1 MRFKLRSNVCK
12 WPRVCKNPKCDSR
25 TFDSFRFSKENVSEL
40 HVGTPK
46 THRRSTQNQP
56 TGVFTHPRPLAAFRR
71 VVQRIGQGFEGQ
83 PFRRNGT
90 SVNNASNAPLLPFQL
105 HLSQLLGEGH
115 SARPSFNSA
124 APSGCMGELNFD
136 VVAVLCPRRAMSHG
150 SL

>member
-1 MRFKLRSNVCK
+1 MATARPWKLNGTGDSPVGCER
-12 WPRVCKNPKCDSR
+12 RLTGHELITCDGR
-25 TFDSFRFSKENVSEL
+25 L
-40 HVGTPK
+40 W
-46 THRRSTQNQP
+46 
-56 TGVFTHPRPLAAFRR
+56 PLAAFRR

-124 APSGCMGELNFD
+124 APSGCIGELNFD
-136 VVAVLCPRRAMSHG
+136 VVAVLCTRRAMSDG

>member
-1 MRFKLRSNVCK
+1 MALLLFRSEAECLASEHTNRASQISQ
-12 WPRVCKNPKCDSR
+12 PQAPDRSR
-25 TFDSFRFSKENVSEL
+25 PYRASGLV
-40 HVGTPK
+40 PW
-46 THRRSTQNQP
+46 
-56 TGVFTHPRPLAAFRR
+56 PLAAFRR

-124 APSGCMGELNFD
+124 APSGCIGELNFD
-136 VVAVLCPRRAMSHG
+136 VVAVLCTRRAMSHG